1 MNKPRFRTL
10 FVLCLW
16 AFSSC
21 LAADEGLWLF
31 NKPPIEIV
39 SQKYRFDITPKWM
52 NHFQLAS
59 TNLDGSSAFVSPH
72 GLVLSVHH
80 GTPVLIELST
90 KDRDILK
97 SGFYA
102 RTLEEELKCSGM
114 ELLVLQGI
122 EDVTAQIHEGGQA
135 GISYSDAVKVRGE
148 KITEIEKTASEKTG
162 LRCRVVSFHAD
173 NIFHLY
179 QYKVY
184 SDIRLVFSPEE
195 AIAFFGG
202 DPDNFDYP
210 RQCLDICLFRVWE
223 DGKPLESSHY
233 LKWSLTGPK
242 EGELIFLSGTP
253 GGTSRFLTCSQLEFL
268 RDVSYPFEIA
278 FRQKKREVIHAYG
291 TRGPEEARLA
301 SIKVWALENGLKAM
315 RGYFSGLQD
324 TDMMRKK
331 ADEEKAIRE
340 WIKQDPELEKE
351 AGGAWNEIG
360 AAQAQYASFYRKNAL
375 IADGRGF
382 DTAYFQLARAII
394 RQASGETK
402 ADPRALELPKPFDDV
417 LETMTLTNSLE
428 LLKKECGDMVE
439 VRWLVRDRP
448 AEELAKDLVSGT
460 KLKDP
465 EFVRALV
472 HGGPDAPALS
482 NDPIIKLALLVEPVA
497 KGLRAK
503 VAEEIRS
510 VENRNSELI
519 LKAWLKFKGD
529 ALRPPDANGFLRL
542 SFGVVKG
549 FMDQGRKIPYC
560 MDYRS
565 LYEKAMKYGNT
576 PPYELPSRFVQRKAS
591 IDPNVGFNFVTT
603 ADAIGGNSGSPCINR
618 RGELVGI
625 LFDINPPALAN
636 RFIYDDTKARSI
648 LVHSRGILEALLKVY
663 DAKPLA
669 DELMGKKQN
678 RFRAVRRTDLTPSA
692 GGQ

>member
-1 MNKPRFRTL
+1 MNQPRFRAFL
-10 FVLCLW
+10 VSGLLVLSGFL
-16 AFSSC
+16 S
-21 LAADEGLWLF
+21 ADEGLWLF
-31 NKPPIEIV
+31 NKPPIKIIN
-39 SQKYRFDITPKWM
+39 QKYHFAITPEWL

-80 GTPVLIELST
+80 GTPVLVELST

-102 RTLEEELKCSGM
+102 RTIEEELKCPGM
-114 ELLVLQGI
+114 ELLVLEGI
-122 EDVTAQIHEGGQA
+122 EDVTALIQEAGQA
-135 GISYSDAVKVRGE
+135 GKSYPDTVKARGE
-148 KITEIEKTASEKTG
+148 KIAEIEKTASEKTG
-162 LRCRVVSFHAD
+162 LRCRVISFYAD
-173 NIFHLY
+173 NIFHI
-179 QYKVY
+179 YKYRVY
-184 SDIRLVFSPEE
+184 SDIRLVFSPED

-223 DGKPLESSHY
+223 NGKPLETPQY

-268 RDVSYPFEIA
+268 RDVSFPFEIA

-291 TRGPEEARLA
+291 QRGPEEARLA
-301 SIKVWALENGLKAM
+301 SIKVWGLENGLKAM

-324 TDMMRKK
+324 TGLIRKK
-331 ADEEKAIRE
+331 ADEENGIRE
-340 WIKQDPELEKE
+340 WIKQHPELEKE
-351 AGGAWNEIG
+351 AAGAWDEIG
-360 AAQAQYASFYRKNAL
+360 VAQTQYASFYRKNAL
-375 IADGRGF
+375 FADGRGF
-382 DTAYFQLARAII
+382 DTAYFQLARAIV
-394 RQASGETK
+394 RQASGETQ

-417 LETMTLTNSLE
+417 LETMTLANSLE
-428 LLKKECGDMVE
+428 LLKKECSDMIE
-439 VRWLVRDRP
+439 VRWLLEGRSTG
-448 AEELAKDLVSGT
+448 ELARELVSGT

-472 HGGPDAPALS
+472 HGGPNAPALS
-482 NDPIIKLALLVEPVA
+482 NDPMIKLALLIEPVA

-503 VAEEIRS
+503 VADEIRS

-542 SFGVVKG
+542 SFGTVKNL
-549 FMDQGRKIPYC
+549 MDKGRKIPYC
-560 MDYRS
+560 MNYRS
-565 LYEKAMKYGNT
+565 LYEKAMKYENK

-591 IDPNVGFNFVTT
+591 IDLGVGLNFVTT

-618 RGELVGI
+618 KGELVGI

-669 DELMGKKQN
+669 DELMGEK
-678 RFRAVRRTDLTPSA
+678 
-692 GGQ
+692 